1 MRSSLEETE
10 TKKTGTL
17 SDGQR
22 TVEIESETEKRGRV
36 HFLRGRKNDRRE
48 GMKLDQI
55 GFWSEIKV
63 EKEKKYR
70 LIRVC
75 L

>member
-22 TVEIESETEKRGRV
+22 TVEIESETEKRDIISWAEVG
-36 HFLRGRKNDRRE
+36 G
-48 GMKLDQI
+48 
-55 GFWSEIKV
+55 
-63 EKEKKYR
+63 
-70 LIRVC
+70 
-75 L
+75 